1 LEPWLKEFGDGPG
14 MNKRVVIEPAPLV
27 GDEEKIVAK
36 SPQMLRPDG
45 VWSRPVLVCLLIL
58 TILVVIG
65 ALYLGKEVIL
75 PIVLALV
82 LKLLLQPIVDV
93 LCEKL
98 RIPDA
103 VSAFILILA
112 LFGSIA
118 VVGFTISGP
127 ASDWIRKAPEVLPSL
142 KQKLVVLRQPIDYM
156 QQAFK
161 ELENVATH
169 GGPDANAPTVNVKD
183 QSAIA
188 GAVTRVGLASLGRF
202 FSTMVV
208 LFFLLAAGDRLLRG
222 LIEILPRLSD
232 KRQALD
238 IAFEI
243 QRNIG
248 GYLLTITLMNS
259 FVGIATGLAM
269 WSCGLGDPILWGAMA
284 FLLNY
289 VPILGPLTGIG
300 LFLVA
305 GIVALGWPWYA
316 VLPAFIYTLIHIT
329 EGELITPMLL
339 AKRFTLNPVIVIVSL
354 FFWEALWG
362 IPGAFLAVPLLAVI
376 KIICDRIETLRPM
389 GHIIGA

>member
-1 LEPWLKEFGDGPG
+1 
-14 MNKRVVIEPAPLV
+14 MNKPIAIGPTPLD
-27 GDEEKIVAK
+27 GDEELMVAK
-36 SPQMLRPDG
+36 SPQVLRPNG
-45 VWSRPVLVCLLIL
+45 VLSRPVLVCLLIL
-58 TILVVIG
+58 TIQAVLG
-65 ALYLGKEVIL
+65 GLYIGKEVIL

-82 LKLLLQPIVDV
+82 LKLLLQPIVGV
-93 LCEKL
+93 LCGKL
-98 RIPDA
+98 RIPEV
-103 VSAFILILA
+103 VSALILILA
-112 LFGSIA
+112 LFGSVA

-127 ASDWIRKAPEVLPSL
+127 ASAWIRKAPEVLPSL
-142 KQKLVVLRQPIDYM
+142 KEKLVVLRQPIDYM
-156 QQAFK
+156 QQTFK
-161 ELENVATH
+161 ELENVATP
-169 GGPDANAPTVNVKD
+169 GGPDANSPTVNVKD

-188 GAVTRVGLASLGRF
+188 GAVARVGLVSLGRF
-202 FSTMVV
+202 FATMVV

-259 FVGIATGLAM
+259 LVGIATGLAM

-300 LFLVA
+300 IFLVA
-305 GIVALGWPWYA
+305 GIVALDWPWYA
-316 VLPAFIYTLIHIT
+316 LLPAFVYTLIHIT
-329 EGELITPMLL
+329 EGELITPILL
-339 AKRFTLNPVIVIVSL
+339 AKRFTLNPVIVVVSL
-354 FFWEALWG
+354 FFWDALWG

-376 KIICDRIETLRPM
+376 KIVCDRIETLQPM
-389 GHIIGA
+389 GHLIGA

>member
-1 LEPWLKEFGDGPG
+1 
-14 MNKRVVIEPAPLV
+14 MNKRVITEPTPLA
-27 GDEEKIVAK
+27 GDEEKIAAK
-36 SPQMLRPDG
+36 SPQLLRPDG
-45 VWSRPVLVCLLIL
+45 VLSRPVLVCLLIL
-58 TILVVIG
+58 TILGVLG
-65 ALYLGKEVIL
+65 ALYVGKEVIL

-127 ASDWIRKAPEVLPSL
+127 ASGWIRKAPEVLPSL

-161 ELENVATH
+161 ELENVATP

-300 LFLVA
+300 IFLVV
-305 GIVALGWPWYA
+305 GIVALDWPWYA

-354 FFWEALWG
+354 FFWDALWG

>member
-1 LEPWLKEFGDGPG
+1 
-14 MNKRVVIEPAPLV
+14 MNKPIAIGPTPLD
-27 GDEEKIVAK
+27 GDEELMVAK
-36 SPQMLRPDG
+36 SPQVLRPNG
-45 VWSRPVLVCLLIL
+45 VLSRPVLVCLLIL
-58 TILVVIG
+58 TIQAVLG
-65 ALYLGKEVIL
+65 GLYIGKEVIL

-82 LKLLLQPIVDV
+82 LKLLLQPIVGV
-93 LCEKL
+93 LCGKL
-98 RIPDA
+98 RIPEV
-103 VSAFILILA
+103 VSALILILA
-112 LFGSIA
+112 LFGSVA

-127 ASDWIRKAPEVLPSL
+127 ASAWIRKAPEVLPSL
-142 KQKLVVLRQPIDYM
+142 KEKLVVLRQPIDYM
-156 QQAFK
+156 QQTFK
-161 ELENVATH
+161 ELENVATP
-169 GGPDANAPTVNVKD
+169 GGPDANSPTVNVKD

-188 GAVTRVGLASLGRF
+188 GAVARVGLVSLGRF
-202 FSTMVV
+202 FATMVV

-259 FVGIATGLAM
+259 LVGIATGLAM

-300 LFLVA
+300 IFLVA
-305 GIVALGWPWYA
+305 GIVALDWPWYA
-316 VLPAFIYTLIHIT
+316 VLPAFVYTLIHIA

-339 AKRFTLNPVIVIVSL
+339 AKRFTLNPVIVVVSL
-354 FFWEALWG
+354 FFWDALWG

-376 KIICDRIETLRPM
+376 KIVCDRIETLQPM
-389 GHIIGA
+389 GHLIGA